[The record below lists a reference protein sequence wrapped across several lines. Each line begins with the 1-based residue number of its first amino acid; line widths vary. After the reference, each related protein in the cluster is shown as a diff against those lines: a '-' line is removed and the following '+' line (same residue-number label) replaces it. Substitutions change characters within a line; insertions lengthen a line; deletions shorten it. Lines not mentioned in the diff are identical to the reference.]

1 MRLEAFLN
9 LSIINSFWSDNYL
22 VSCYPVH
29 YRIFS
34 NIPDF
39 YLLDTISLTVV
50 QLWQLKLSSD
60 IVKCS
65 WEVKTVTAET

>member
-29 YRIFS
+29 YRILS

-50 QLWQLKLSSD
+50 QL
-60 IVKCS
+60 
-65 WEVKTVTAET
+65 